1 MRGVDTS
8 AIIVNWAMAVQ
19 DEIRNQVGKKG
30 RATEGDIDKLEY
42 QKVVIKETFR
52 LHPAAP
58 LLLPRETMSY
68 WKINHYNIHPK
79 TVIQVNAW
87 AIGRDPRYWKDPD
100 QFFPE
105 KFADSSVDFKGQ
117 FLSFCPLEL
126 VEEFPWYTHGN
137 NNSRDC
143 TCKFAV
149 LFWLEITK
157 WNAEGRSR
165 YGRANRF

>member
-68 WKINHYNIHPK
+68 
-79 TVIQVNAW
+79 
-87 AIGRDPRYWKDPD
+87 
-100 QFFPE
+100 
-105 KFADSSVDFKGQ
+105 
-117 FLSFCPLEL
+117 
-126 VEEFPWYTHGN
+126 
-137 NNSRDC
+137 
-143 TCKFAV
+143 
-149 LFWLEITK
+149 
-157 WNAEGRSR
+157 
-165 YGRANRF
+165 